1 MRKKNYLTP
10 NSEIRIVELYSLL
23 VQSIE
28 EDNNADA
35 KKNRFFSDEADQRN
49 SLWDDE
55 TLE

>member
-35 KKNRFFSDEADQRN
+35 KKNRFFSDEADQPN